1 VVSSFLV
8 REENMKEETA
18 YKHRIGQLIAL
29 GTRERGQTFAEYAL
43 VIGVVAIVMATIFSA
58 IGGLAGESFGELTA
72 ALGGQDAVV
81 SQDVYLGPRIAD

>member
-8 REENMKEETA
+8 REEIMKETTDNN
-18 YKHRIGQLIAL
+18 RIAQLV
-29 GTRERGQTFAEYAL
+29 TRTRRQRGQTFAEYAL

-58 IGGLAGESFGELTA
+58 IGGLGGEPFAELTA
-72 ALGGQDAVV
+72 ALGGKDAVV